1 MVCFT
6 DNMYVI
12 NDYLELDKNFKNIYP
27 SELQFR
33 RKNLQLLKHYDLAII
48 IENKNLRLSSVL
60 TEMHPLFLL
69 FVSHI

>member
-12 NDYLELDKNFKNIYP
+12 NDYLELDRNFKNIYP

-48 IENKNLRLSSVL
+48 TENLRLSSVL